1 MEETN
6 SERTTDI
13 ERDARKNIKAIYIL
27 LLLWYNININGG
39 ISMKDKLSFAMS
51 FVGKKIVFDVGWFD
65 YSTGIV
71 KSVETTESNGYPKIK
86 LVVEDILSY
95 DSTHRDGRTLNWS
108 SIDRALLLTDYL
120 NYHRQR
126 WGMWA
131 VADSKA
137 GKDLVQRIERKWD
150 RKPKPEYN
158 PCGNPNLLE
167 KKQAKYYNLVK
178 EHQSAGL
185 PIWIRTKYRAADTE
199 YKLVKAEADEYKLTI
214 QNEKAFIDCWRASY
228 AQKVKVTNLGRKY
241 FFTEEEGLN
250 SLK

>member
-1 MEETN
+1 
-6 SERTTDI
+6 
-13 ERDARKNIKAIYIL
+13 
-27 LLLWYNININGG
+27 
-39 ISMKDKLSFAMS
+39 MKDKLSFAMS
-51 FVGKKIVFDVGWFD
+51 FVGKKIIFDVGWFD
-65 YSTGIV
+65 YNTGIV

-95 DSTHRDGRTLNWS
+95 DSTRRDGRTLNWS
-108 SIDRALLLTDYL
+108 SIDRVLLLTDYL

-158 PCGNPNLLE
+158 PYGNPNLLE

-178 EHQSAGL
+178 EQYDYF
-185 PIWIRTKYRAADTE
+185 IWFSWFWQRYTR
-199 YKLVKAEADEYKLTI
+199 
-214 QNEKAFIDCWRASY
+214 
-228 AQKVKVTNLGRKY
+228 
-241 FFTEEEGLN
+241 
-250 SLK
+250 

>member
-1 MEETN
+1 
-6 SERTTDI
+6 
-13 ERDARKNIKAIYIL
+13 
-27 LLLWYNININGG
+27 
-39 ISMKDKLSFAMS
+39 MKDKLNFAMS

-108 SIDRALLLTDYL
+108 SIDRVLLLTDYL

-158 PCGNPNLLE
+158 PYGNPNLLE
-167 KKQAKYYNLVK
+167 KKQAKYFNLVK

-185 PIWIRTKYRAADTE
+185 PIYVKTKYRDSSIDYRLEKVEAKD
-199 YKLVKAEADEYKLTI
+199 YKLVIER
-214 QNEKAFIDCWRASY
+214 NKAFVEFSTIAY
-228 AQKVKVTNLGRKY
+228 AHKVKVTNFNKKY
-241 FFTEEEGLN
+241 FFEEM
-250 SLK
+250 